1 MYNESKKVKRM
12 SQKIGYSEKVKEVI
26 VICHEQIMPT
36 NDDGSKLILKKEYWT
51 KDGQFIGSLKTTNL
65 KIDI

>member
-1 MYNESKKVKRM
+1 MTQKNGYN
-12 SQKIGYSEKVKEVI
+12 EKVKMTTI
-26 VICHEQIMPT
+26 ICREHIAPT
-36 NDDGSKLILKKEYWT
+36 NDDGSKLILEKEYWT

>member
-12 SQKIGYSEKVKEVI
+12 SQKIGYSEKVKEAI

-36 NDDGSKLILKKEYWT
+36 NDDGSKLILKKAF
-51 KDGQFIGSLKTTNL
+51 KFS
-65 KIDI
+65 